1 MLEGP
6 ANPSGMQRA
15 HLKDVTL
22 RRDEKSVEVT
32 DKQRVARRPSR
43 KRVSKP
49 LKRKDLN
56 EKWKWRRKSRPGF
69 ASSKHAAE

>member
-6 ANPSGMQRA
+6 ANPSGLQRA

-43 KRVSKP
+43 KRMSKP

-56 EKWKWRRKSRPGF
+56 EKK
-69 ASSKHAAE
+69 AEGEVAREEQAGICE

>member
-56 EKWKWRRKSRPGF
+56 EKK
-69 ASSKHAAE
+69 AEVEVAQEEQAGICE

>member
-43 KRVSKP
+43 KRVSKS

-56 EKWKWRRKSRPGF
+56 EKK
-69 ASSKHAAE
+69 AEVEVAREEQAGICE